1 MSQYKQMAENA
12 TMQSFLNCF
21 LRETG
26 ADQTAKKE
34 TRADGSVVFVTELAK
49 QDLELV
55 IPVRY
60 FSPVGRHLFEFPI
73 RFRPQG
79 SDQKGTVLDYTTLVA
94 LCSKELLIEYGRTDA
109 EDEFMLRIILSCRN
123 IERFMRERESD
134 REALSQADFEYI
146 EAEQSLLLGH
156 LTHPTPKSR
165 QGMTEAEE
173 AVYSPELKGTF
184 QLHYFKAHHS
194 IVLQDSS
201 KSQSAANLMLN
212 ELERQMPEERE
223 RLQTLTENGEYVLI
237 PIHPLQ
243 VKVVMEK
250 EFVHR
255 YMEEGKLAYLGPLG
269 ADYTATSSFRTVYQ
283 KDSAYMLKFSVPV
296 KITNSL
302 RVNKQKELDRGVE
315 MSRLLQT
322 ELGISLYDQFSG
334 FRVIEDPA
342 YLSIRGDEAESGF
355 EVVIRQN
362 PFLHN
367 EKGASLIAGLCQDH
381 AYGGKSRLAGVIH
394 DLAEK
399 EGRSTEVVSKDWFK
413 RYLTISLEPMLWL
426 FETYG
431 LALEAHQ
438 QNAVVQ
444 LKDGYPDT
452 FYYRD
457 NQGYYYSESKKDKL
471 ANLVQHLSVRSE
483 TICTD
488 AVAVERLRY
497 YFFFNHLFG
506 LINGFG
512 AEGLAREEHLLSL
525 VRNTLLAHEQ
535 QFGASELTNSLL
547 RSKELPSKANLLTR
561 FEDMDELTGS
571 LETQSRYTSVPNPL
585 FMHKEALI
593 G

>member
-1 MSQYKQMAENA
+1 MSQFKQMAENA
-12 TMQSFLNCF
+12 TMQSFLNCY

-26 ADQTAKKE
+26 ADKEAKREKG
-34 TRADGSVVFVTELAK
+34 ADGTFVFIAALK
-49 QDLELV
+49 HQGLELV
-55 IPVRY
+55 IPIRY
-60 FSPVGRHLFEFPI
+60 WSVTGRHIFAFPVL
-73 RFRPQG
+73 FRPQN
-79 SDQKGTVLDYTTLVA
+79 SSTEGTILDYTTLVA
-94 LCSKELLIEYGRTDA
+94 LCAKELLIEYGRTDA

-123 IERFMRERESD
+123 IERFIRERRADS
-134 REALSQADFEYI
+134 EALSSADFDYI

-165 QGMTEAEE
+165 QGMSEKEE
-173 AVYSPELKGTF
+173 ADYSPELKGEF
-184 QLHYFKAHHS
+184 KLHYFKAHHS

-201 KSQSAANLMLN
+201 ETKSASNIMLE
-212 ELERQMPEERE
+212 ELKRQMPEKEAQ
-223 RLQTLTENGEYVLI
+223 LQQLTEGGEFVLI

-250 EFVHR
+250 DFVKEHIKN
-255 YMEEGKLAYLGPLG
+255 GKLTYLGELG
-269 ADYTATSSFRTVYQ
+269 THYTATSSFRTIYQ
-283 KDSAYMLKFSVPV
+283 KEAAYMLKFSVPV

-315 MSRLLQT
+315 MSRILQS
-322 ELGISLYDQFSG
+322 ELGLSLNERFPS
-334 FRVIEDPA
+334 FKVIEDPA
-342 YLSIRGDEAESGF
+342 YLSIQGEEAESGF

-381 AYGGKSRLAGVIH
+381 AFGEKSRLSGIIH
-394 DLAEK
+394 AISEK
-399 EGRSTEVVSKDWFK
+399 EGRSTKVVSRDWFK
-413 RYLTISLEPMLWL
+413 QYLDISLKPMLWL

-444 LKDGYPDT
+444 LKDGYPET

-457 NQGYYYSESKKDKL
+457 NQGYYYSESKKEKL
-471 ANLVQHLSVRSE
+471 AALVQNLSVRSE
-483 TICTD
+483 TICSD
-488 AVAVERLRY
+488 DVAVERLRY

-506 LINGFG
+506 LVNGFG
-512 AEGLAREEHLLSL
+512 TARLVEEEVLLEL
-525 VRNTLLAHEQ
+525 MRDTLLEHEKQ
-535 QFGASELTNSLL
+535 YGRSELTDSLL

-571 LETQSRYTSVPNPL
+571 LETQSRYTSVLNPL
-585 FMHKEALI
+585 FLHKEALI

>member
-1 MSQYKQMAENA
+1 MAENA

-26 ADQTAKKE
+26 ADQTTRKE

-73 RFRPQG
+73 RYRPQG

-201 KSQSAANLMLN
+201 ISQSAANLMLN

-255 YMEEGKLAYLGPLG
+255 YMEDGKLAYLGPLG

-322 ELGISLYDQFSG
+322 ELGISLYDKFSG

-381 AYGGKSRLAGVIH
+381 AYGGKSRLAGVIS

-571 LETQSRYTSVPNPL
+571 LETQSRYTSVLNPL
-585 FMHKEALI
+585 FVHKEALI

>member
-26 ADQTAKKE
+26 IDRSAKKE
-34 TRADGSVVFVTELAK
+34 TKLDGSLVFVAKLAK

-55 IPVRY
+55 IPIRY
-60 FSPVGRHLFEFPI
+60 FSSVGRHLFDFPI

-79 SDQKGTVLDYTTLVA
+79 SEQKGTIVDYTTLVA
-94 LCSKELLIEYGRTDA
+94 LCSKELLIEYGRTDT

-123 IERFMRERESD
+123 IERFLKARERD
-134 REALSQADFEYI
+134 QAALSQADFEYI

-173 AVYSPELKGTF
+173 EIYSPELKGSF

-201 KSQSAANLMLN
+201 ISQSAANLMLE
-212 ELERQMPEERE
+212 ELLRQMPDEKE
-223 RLQTLTENGEYVLI
+223 RLHTLTESGEYVLI

-250 EFVHR
+250 VFVKR
-255 YMEEGKLAYLGPLG
+255 YVEDGRLTYLGPLG
-269 ADYTATSSFRTVYQ
+269 SEYTATSSFRTVYQ

-315 MSRLLQT
+315 MSRILKT
-322 ELGISLYDQFSG
+322 ELGVSLYDRFSG

-342 YLSIRGDEAESGF
+342 YLSIQGDETESGF

-362 PFLHN
+362 PFLHH
-367 EKGASLIAGLCQDH
+367 EKEASLIAGLCQDH
-381 AYGGKSRLAGVIH
+381 AYGGKSRLAGIIH
-394 DLAEK
+394 ELADA
-399 EGRSTEVVSKDWFK
+399 EGRSTEAVSQDWF
-413 RYLTISLEPMLWL
+413 RHYLTISLEPMLWL

-444 LKDGYPDT
+444 LKAGYPDT

-457 NQGYYYSESKKDKL
+457 NQGYYYSESKKNLL
-471 ANLVQHLSVRSE
+471 ANLVQNLSVRSE
-483 TICTD
+483 TICAD
-488 AVAVERLRY
+488 DVAVERLRY

-512 AEGLAREEHLLSL
+512 TEGLAKEEDLLAL
-525 VRNTLLAHEQ
+525 VKDTLLAHEEKY
-535 QFGASELTNSLL
+535 GASDLTNSLL

-571 LETQSRYTSVPNPL
+571 LETQSRYTSVLNPL
-585 FMHKEALI
+585 FFHKEALI

>member
-26 ADQTAKKE
+26 IDRSAKKE
-34 TRADGSVVFVTELAK
+34 TKADGSLVFVAKLAK

-55 IPVRY
+55 IPIRY
-60 FSPVGRHLFEFPI
+60 FSSVGRHLFDFPI
-73 RFRPQG
+73 RFRPHG
-79 SDQKGTVLDYTTLVA
+79 SEQEGTIVDYTTLVA

-123 IERFMRERESD
+123 IERFLKERESD
-134 REALSQADFEYI
+134 QAALSQADFEYI

-165 QGMTEAEE
+165 QGMTEEEE
-173 AVYSPELKGTF
+173 AVYSPELKGAF

-201 KSQSAANLMLN
+201 ISQPAASLMLE
-212 ELERQMPEERE
+212 ELSRQVPEETE
-223 RLQTLTENGEYVLI
+223 RLNMLTENGEYVLI

-250 EFVHR
+250 AFVKR
-255 YMEEGKLAYLGPLG
+255 YIEEGKLTYLGPLG
-269 ADYTATSSFRTVYQ
+269 SEYTATSSFRTVYQ

-302 RVNKQKELDRGVE
+302 RINKQKELDRGVE
-315 MSRLLQT
+315 MSRILKT
-322 ELGISLYDQFSG
+322 ELGVSLYEKFSG

-362 PFLHN
+362 PFLHR

-381 AYGGKSRLAGVIH
+381 AYGGKSRLAGIIH
-394 DLAEK
+394 ELAAI
-399 EGRSTEVVSKDWFK
+399 EGRSTEAVSQDWFK
-413 RYLTISLEPMLWL
+413 QYLTISLKPMLWL

-444 LKDGYPDT
+444 MRDGYPET

-471 ANLVQHLSVRSE
+471 ANLVQNLSVRSE
-483 TICTD
+483 TICAD
-488 AVAVERLRY
+488 DVAVERLRY

-512 AEGLAREEHLLSL
+512 TEGLAKEEDLLAL
-525 VRNTLLAHEQ
+525 VRDTLLAHEETY
-535 QFGASELTNSLL
+535 GASDLTNSLL

-571 LETQSRYTSVPNPL
+571 LETQSRYTAVLNPL
-585 FMHKEALI
+585 FLHKEALI

>member
-26 ADQTAKKE
+26 IDRSAKKE
-34 TRADGSVVFVTELAK
+34 TKADGSLVFVAALAK

-55 IPVRY
+55 IPIRY
-60 FSPVGRHLFEFPI
+60 FSPVGRHLFDFPV

-79 SDQKGTVLDYTTLVA
+79 SEQQGTIIDYTTLVA

-123 IERFMRERESD
+123 IERFIRERESD
-134 REALSQADFEYI
+134 RAALSSADFEYI

-165 QGMTEAEE
+165 QGMTEEEE
-173 AVYSPELKGTF
+173 AIYSPELKGSF
-184 QLHYFKAHHS
+184 QLHYFKAHPS

-201 KSQSAANLMLN
+201 LSQSAASLMFE
-212 ELERQMPEERE
+212 ELMRQMPEEKE
-223 RLQTLTENGEYVLI
+223 RLTTLTEGGEYALI

-243 VKVVMEK
+243 VQVVMEK
-250 EFVHR
+250 AFVKR
-255 YMEEGKLAYLGPLG
+255 YIEDGMLTYLGPLG
-269 ADYTATSSFRTVYQ
+269 SEYTATSSFRTVYQ

-315 MSRLLQT
+315 MSRILKT
-322 ELGISLYDQFSG
+322 ELGVSLYDKFSG

-342 YLSIRGDEAESGF
+342 YLSIQGDEAESGF

-362 PFLHN
+362 PFLHH

-381 AYGGKSRLAGVIH
+381 AYGGKSRLSGIIH
-394 DLAEK
+394 ELADA
-399 EGRSTEVVSKDWFK
+399 EGRSTEDVSRDWFTQ
-413 RYLTISLEPMLWL
+413 YLSIALEPMLWL

-444 LKDGYPDT
+444 LKNGYPHT

-457 NQGYYYSESKKDKL
+457 NQGYYYSESKKDQL
-471 ANLVQHLSVRSE
+471 AKLVQNLSVRSE
-483 TICTD
+483 TICAD
-488 AVAVERLRY
+488 DVAVERLRY

-506 LINGFG
+506 LVNGFG
-512 AEGLAREEHLLSL
+512 TEGLAKEEDLLAL
-525 VRNTLLAHEQ
+525 IRDTLLAHEETY
-535 QFGASELTNSLL
+535 GASELTNSLL
-547 RSKELPSKANLLTR
+547 RSQELPSKANLLTR

-571 LETQSRYTSVPNPL
+571 LETQSRYTSVLNPL
-585 FMHKEALI
+585 FLHKEALI